1 VTGSGGLLFLKV
13 TAFILTL
20 LVPALLLGQRDLSEA
35 ENKDLQSLLSG
46 TSNSSSEVARAL
58 EKHLKKYPDS
68 PQKED
73 MEQAILKSAMESNDK
88 ARILGYGERA
98 LARNIEQ
105 PLILERVAEILAESE
120 DKTDSER
127 ALKYAQKFEEIL
139 RALEREGPSTRRNRA
154 RLLEELDRALGRAL
168 LLQARATGNLG
179 KPDEAVALAKK
190 SWDTYPAAAAAREV
204 ARWEER
210 AGRNMAAVR
219 RYADAFTVS
228 DPKNTDA
235 ERARDRVKM
244 GQLYRR
250 EKDSETGLGDLVL
263 EAYDRTSDAVAKRLE
278 IQRDRDPNAQV
289 KDPMDYTLT
298 ALEGT
303 PLTLKSLR
311 GKVVVMDFWATW
323 CGPCRVQHPLYEQV
337 KERFK
342 SRDDVVFLAINTD
355 EDPSLVKPFLEE
367 HKWNPKTVY
376 FEDGLSNLLRVSSIP
391 TTIIVDKQGQIFSRM
406 NGFVPEKFVEH
417 LTATI
422 REAGAADR

>member
-1 VTGSGGLLFLKV
+1 LKYV
-13 TAFILTL
+13 ALILTL
-20 LVPALLLGQRDLSEA
+20 FVPAIVSGQKELSDA
-35 ENKDLQSLLSG
+35 ENKDLQALLSQ

-73 MEQAILKSAMESNDK
+73 MEQAILKSAMESNDT
-88 ARILGYGERA
+88 ARILQYGERA

-105 PLILERVAEILAESE
+105 PLILERVAELLSESE
-120 DKTDSER
+120 DKESSER
-127 ALKYAQKFEEIL
+127 ALKYGQKFEEIL

-168 LLQARATGNLG
+168 LIQARATGNLG
-179 KPDEAVALAKK
+179 RTDEAIALATK
-190 SWDTYPAAAAAREV
+190 SWDAYPAAAAARQI

-210 AGRNMAAVR
+210 AGRNMNAVR
-219 RYADAFTVS
+219 HYADAFTVS
-228 DPKNTDA
+228 DPKNTEAD
-235 ERARDRVKM
+235 RARDRAKM

-250 EKDSETGLGDLVL
+250 ERSSETGLGDLVL
-263 EAYDRTSDAVAKRLE
+263 EAYDRTSDAMARRLD
-278 IQRDRDPNAQV
+278 IQRSRDPNAQV

-298 ALEGT
+298 AFEGA

-337 KERFK
+337 KQRFK

-355 EDPSLVKPFLEE
+355 EDPSVVKPFLEE
-367 HKWNPKTVY
+367 NKWNPKSVY

-391 TTIIVDKQGQIFSRM
+391 TTIVVDKQGQIFSRM

-417 LTATI
+417 LTSTI
-422 REAGAADR
+422 REAGAADQ